1 MNSIPAHDPKKK
13 LYGLIGKGISYSF
26 SRSYFTEKFR
36 NLELNDYRY
45 VNFDL
50 QNLDQFKK
58 VVASQLDQIGG
69 LNVTIPYK
77 EQIIPYLD
85 EVDPEALQ
93 IGAVNTI
100 KVLPAGKLK
109 GYNTDVFG
117 FQASLSKVLSPKHE
131 SALILGTGGAS
142 KAVAFVLEKLGL
154 SYRYVSRKKSG
165 KDVLAYADLDELTL
179 QSHLVIVNCTPL
191 GTFPEVEKKP
201 DLPYEYLGPE
211 HLFFDLI
218 YNPAKTAFLREG
230 EKRGAKILNGSEM
243 LKQQADRAW
252 VIWNSL

>member
-1 MNSIPAHDPKKK
+1 MNSKPAPESEKN
-13 LYGLIGKGISYSF
+13 LFGLIGKDISYSF
-26 SRSYFTEKFR
+26 SRTYFTEKFR
-36 NLELNDYRY
+36 NLGLNDFSY

-50 QNLDQFKK
+50 ESIDHFNAIIAPRLDH
-58 VVASQLDQIGG
+58 IGG

-85 EVDPEALQ
+85 EIDQEALQ

-100 KVLPAGKLK
+100 KVLPKGKLR
-109 GYNTDVFG
+109 GYNTDAYG
-117 FQASLSKVLSPKHE
+117 FEASLSKSLVSKHK

-142 KAVAFVLEKLGL
+142 KAVAFVLDKLGL

-165 KDVLAYADLDELTL
+165 QNVLSYAELDKLTI

-191 GTFPEVEKKP
+191 GTYPDVDRKP
-201 DLPYEYLGPE
+201 NLPYAHLGSD
-211 HLFFDLI
+211 HLLFDLI

-230 EKRGAKILNGSEM
+230 EKRGAKILNGREM
-243 LKQQADRAW
+243 LEKQADRAW
-252 VIWNSL
+252 AIWNS